1 VNRSGPLRIG
11 TRGSQLALWQANRVA
26 DLLRARGLRV
36 ELAVI
41 RTTGDRLQDASL
53 SQAGGKRLFVKE
65 IEDALL
71 RNEVDIAV
79 HSAKDLPATLPAGLD
94 LAAALP
100 REDPSDAIVLPLP
113 AAPGSFPEIAA
124 RLGDEPVLATSSV
137 RRKAQLMRL
146 FAGPRFLP
154 MRGNVDTRLRKL
166 DAGTCEGLVLAAAG
180 LHRLGLSDRITA
192 TIPLDAC
199 VPAPGQGIIVVE
211 IRSDDGETRTATEAL
226 HDIGAGVSLAAER
239 ALVDSLGGGCQLP
252 LGALA
257 LEDNGALELRA
268 VVASPDGRELIERRG
283 RGLPAD
289 PEGLGRRIAD
299 ELARAGATVIL
310 DAVRHTQASAETADS

>member
-1 VNRSGPLRIG
+1 
-11 TRGSQLALWQANRVA
+11 VA
-26 DLLRARGLRV
+26 DLLRTRGVNV
-36 ELAVI
+36 ELAII
-41 RTTGDRLQDASL
+41 RTTGDRLQDAPL

-79 HSAKDLPATLPAGLD
+79 HSAKDLPAVLPEGLN

-100 REDPSDAIVLPLP
+100 REDPSDAIVLPR
-113 AAPGSFPEIAA
+113 ATAPGSFRDLTA

-137 RRKAQLMRL
+137 RRKAQLIRL
-146 FAGPRFLP
+146 FTRPSFLP
-154 MRGNVDTRLRKL
+154 IRGNVDTRLRKL
-166 DAGTCEGLVLAAAG
+166 DEGACHGLVLAAAG
-180 LHRLGLSDRITA
+180 LHRLGLSERITA
-192 TIPLDAC
+192 RVPLDAC

-211 IRSDDGETRTATEAL
+211 TRSDDGETRRMTQPL
-226 HDIGAGVSLAAER
+226 HDTRAGVSLAAER
-239 ALVDSLGGGCQLP
+239 ALVGALGGGCQLP

-257 LEDNGALELRA
+257 VEDNGALELHA

-283 RGLPAD
+283 RGLTSD
-289 PEGLGRRIAD
+289 PEGLGRRVAD

-310 DAVRHTQASAETADS
+310 DAVRETQASAEKPGADS